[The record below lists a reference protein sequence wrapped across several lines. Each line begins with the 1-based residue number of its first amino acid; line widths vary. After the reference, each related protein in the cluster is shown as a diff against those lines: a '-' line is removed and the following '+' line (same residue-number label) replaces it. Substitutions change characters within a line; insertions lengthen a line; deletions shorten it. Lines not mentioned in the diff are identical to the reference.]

1 MSLWIEC
8 RNCPMNL
15 NISPAKSIIGETL
28 AIESNF
34 LEILQNKS
42 IAKEEKL
49 SVWCDVITKEM
60 LVCFSTYCEKEIPVI
75 AVIVVIWQTDVLLV
89 EV

>member
-15 NISPAKSIIGETL
+15 NISPAKAIIGETL

-49 SVWCDVITKEM
+49 SVWCDVIKKKM
-60 LVCFSTYCEKEIPVI
+60 LVWFSTYYEKEIPVI
-75 AVIVVIWQTDVLLV
+75 AVIAVIWRTDVLLV

>member
-15 NISPAKSIIGETL
+15 NISPAKAIIGETL

-49 SVWCDVITKEM
+49 SVWFDVIKKKM
-60 LVCFSTYCEKEIPVI
+60 LVWFSTYYEKEIPVI
-75 AVIVVIWQTDVLLV
+75 AVIAVIWRTDVLLV

>member
-1 MSLWIEC
+1 
-8 RNCPMNL
+8 MNL
-15 NISPAKSIIGETL
+15 NISPAKAIIGETL

-49 SVWCDVITKEM
+49 SVWCDVIKKKNVG
-60 LVCFSTYCEKEIPVI
+60 LIFY
-75 AVIVVIWQTDVLLV
+75 LLR
-89 EV
+89 ERNSGNSGNSGNMADGCAIS

>member
-1 MSLWIEC
+1 
-8 RNCPMNL
+8 MNL
-15 NISPAKSIIGETL
+15 NISPAKAIIGETL

-49 SVWCDVITKEM
+49 SVWCDVIKKKM
-60 LVCFSTYCEKEIPVI
+60 LV
-75 AVIVVIWQTDVLLV
+75 
-89 EV
+89 